1 MHTLILQKSNGLI
14 LQSRFDNSTGDKM
27 PIDQVLSTYIE
38 DNDADI
44 NAIEIVEIPFVK
56 LALNIGQHMYNKST
70 GAIEQNPDYVEP
82 ARESES
88 GIPTTDTS
96 TGTTVNA

>member
-14 LQSRFDNSTGDKM
+14 LQSRFDNSTGGKM
-27 PIDQVLSTYIE
+27 AIDEVLSNYIN
-38 DNDADI
+38 DN
-44 NAIEIVEIPFVK
+44 NANAETIEIIEIPFVK
-56 LALNIGQHMYNKST
+56 LSLNVGQHIYNRST
-70 GAIEQNPDYVEP
+70 GTVEQNPDYVEP